1 VLTATTQGCPSQ
13 CAGKPYSGAVY
24 SSVQS
29 FNSGTFEYTM
39 KTSNVSGS
47 AVIFWITG
55 YDNADGWNAYQ
66 FLIAGNSPTQISTQ
80 SWYGGWQNING
91 GEYSLGFDSSQDSH
105 TYTFQYHPEQI
116 TSFYADGKL
125 IFTVAPGPLT
135 VMSTFFLPPSFFFSI
150 HFLLSLF
157 SLFLSFSHKKK

>member
-66 FLIAGNSPTQISTQ
+66 FLIVGNSPTQV
-80 SWYGGWQNING
+80 
-91 GEYSLGFDSSQDSH
+91 SLLSLS
-105 TYTFQYHPEQI
+105 
-116 TSFYADGKL
+116 
-125 IFTVAPGPLT
+125 
-135 VMSTFFLPPSFFFSI
+135 PSLA
-150 HFLLSLF
+150 FLLS
-157 SLFLSFSHKKK
+157 SSPLFLFNFILIN